1 MIKYQPSTKTK
12 YYQKAR
18 FFRRTGDNQ
27 TAYCLEPFTMFQ
39 NSNYTSTITP
49 RNLSQEQMDRI
60 KRIIYFGYGYGNHWD
75 GKWYAI
81 TQLMIWQTA
90 QPDGDYYFTDKLNGN
105 RVNYYDQEINEINSL
120 ISNSYIKPSI
130 INKDYY
136 FIKGKNGILKDTNN
150 VLNNYKTTNNNIKI
164 SNNSLII
171 NNIDEGDYKITLI
184 KDNKKHNKPI
194 LFYQAENSQNLINVG
209 DIESEQVS
217 LNIHILKTKISI
229 TKIDK
234 DTNSITVSGNA
245 SLDGAKYKL
254 MDSNKN
260 EIQILEIKNNVAE
273 IENLQFGKYYLQ
285 EIEPGVGYTLDET
298 IYEIIIDKDNT
309 IKDLI
314 LKNKVIE
321 KEITIEKQYG
331 EGTIFKGEKNIEFEI
346 YDSNGTLIKT
356 IKTDDAGIAKITLPY
371 GKYKIA
377 QKNTTDGY
385 TKISPFDII
394 VENQTNETITLKD
407 YKIQVPNTH
416 ISLFTYLSKLLFQ
429 ILILVC

>member
-27 TAYCLEPFTMFQ
+27 AAYCLEPFTMFQ

-49 RNLSQEQMDRI
+49 RNLSNEQMERI
-60 KRIIYFGYGYGNHWD
+60 KRIVYYGYGYGNHWD
-75 GKWYAI
+75 GKWYAV

-90 QPDGDYYFTDKLNGN
+90 EPSGDYYFTDTLNGN
-105 RVNYYDQEINEINSL
+105 RVNYFDQEINEINTL

-136 FIKGKNGILKDTNN
+136 LIKSKNEILKDTNN
-150 VLNNYKTTNNNIKI
+150 VLNNYTSTNNNIKI
-164 SNNSLII
+164 SDNSLII
-171 NNIDEGDYKITLI
+171 DNIDEGDYNITLI
-184 KDNKKHNKPI
+184 KNNTNHNKPI

-209 DIESEQVS
+209 DIDKEEVQ

-234 DTNSITVSGNA
+234 DTNSIEVSGNA

-273 IENLQFGKYYLQ
+273 IENLPFGKYYLQ
-285 EIEPGVGYTLDET
+285 EIEPGTGYTLDET
-298 IYEIIIDKDNT
+298 IYEITIDKDNT
-309 IKDLI
+309 TKDLI

-356 IKTDDAGIAKITLPY
+356 IKTNDEGIAKITLPY
-371 GKYKIA
+371 GKYKII

-385 TKISPFDII
+385 TKVSPFDITI
-394 VENQTNETITLKD
+394 ENQENETITLKD

-416 ISLFTYLSKLLFQ
+416 TSIFTYLIKFLFQ

>member
-27 TAYCLEPFTMFQ
+27 AAYCLEPFTMFQ

-49 RNLSQEQMDRI
+49 RNLSNEQMERI
-60 KRIIYFGYGYGNHWD
+60 KRIVYYGYGYGNHWD

-90 QPDGDYYFTDKLNGN
+90 EPSGDYYFTDTLNGN
-105 RVNYYDQEINEINSL
+105 RVNYFDQEINEINAL

-136 FIKGKNGILKDTNN
+136 LIKGKKEILKDTNN
-150 VLNNYKTTNNNIKI
+150 VLNNYTSTNNNIKI
-164 SNNSLII
+164 SDNSLII
-171 NNIDEGDYKITLI
+171 DNIDEGDYNITLI
-184 KDNKKHNKPI
+184 KNNKNHNKPI

-209 DIESEQVS
+209 DIDKEEVQ

-234 DTNSITVSGNA
+234 DTNSIEVSGNA

-273 IENLQFGKYYLQ
+273 IENLPFGKYYLQ
-285 EIEPGVGYTLDET
+285 EIEPGTGYTLDET
-298 IYEIIIDKDNT
+298 IYEITIDKDNT

-331 EGTIFKGEKNIEFEI
+331 EGNIFTGEKNIEFEI

-356 IKTDDAGIAKITLPY
+356 IKTNDEGIAKITLPY
-371 GKYKIA
+371 GKYKII

-385 TKISPFDII
+385 TKVSPFDITI
-394 VENQTNETITLKD
+394 ENQENETITLKD

-416 ISLFTYLSKLLFQ
+416 ISIFTYLIKFLFQ